1 MSIPGTGFTS
11 PYVEIVNCCDTSDR
25 GLFNIEGLDY
35 ITFVDGVYEYTGA
48 GFTVA
53 GMTFVAGNCYT
64 IVYPGNDNVSYPI
77 ITAINYA
84 DFSLFSNDVNM
95 MLLYLYTI

>member
-1 MSIPGTGFTS
+1 MSIPGPAGPAVAI

-35 ITFVDGVYEYTGA
+35 ITFVDGVYKYTGA

-53 GMTFVAGNCYT
+53 GITFVAGNCYT
-64 IVYPGNDNVSYPI
+64 IVHPGNAGTP
-77 ITAINYA
+77 
-84 DFSLFSNDVNM
+84 
-95 MLLYLYTI
+95 